1 MMKKILLSLAAVAA
15 CAMGM
20 GAETLTVSDGPN
32 TSSKVPIYGFYADS
46 YCKSE
51 FIIPATDLTA
61 LEGSQITQLT
71 WYLSSPATKSFG
83 DARFQIFMKEVEGTT
98 LTAYQGTDEAIVV
111 YEGAIDATQETV
123 TITFDD
129 PYVYEGGNL
138 LIGTYNIV
146 KGSYTSAEFSGT
158 TVSGAS
164 IYGYSSS
171 SLDAVSTYNG
181 NFIPKTTFE
190 YEAAVKLDYDAKVT
204 PDALS
209 FGKLNPGQT
218 ATLNVTVKNRG
229 NNEFTPVVTVNAPF
243 SVGELTAV
251 APGQS
256 IEIPVTFAPS
266 DLGEFS
272 DQMTIAYGGE
282 TPLTVTL
289 TGQCVIEAEKTVA
302 DGTKADVHYPIYG
315 YYFDTPGTLSQ
326 MIYPADMLT
335 DLAGKQ
341 ITALKFY
348 TKYSQTLNG
357 GQLEVS
363 LGETEQTAY
372 TDNGETYEGKITTGL
387 TAVTTC
393 TLTAGGNELELVFD
407 TPYTY
412 NGGNL
417 VVQTL
422 VNEAGDNYAQQDFVG
437 IATEALTSYCEY
449 YSFGDNTLA
458 HQFLPKM
465 TVTYV
470 PSQTPALKGDVN
482 GDGVVDSND
491 INLLIN
497 MTLGKAEKT
506 ASADL
511 NDDGEV
517 DGNDVNIDINIVL
530 GK

>member
-15 CAMGM
+15 CAMSM
-20 GAETLTVSDGPN
+20 GAEALTVYDGPN
-32 TSSKVPIYGFYADS
+32 TSQYVPIYGYWYDN
-46 YCKSE
+46 YVKCE
-51 FIIPATDLTA
+51 YVIPAADLTDLEGNAITA
-61 LEGSQITQLT
+61 LT
-71 WYLSSPATKSFG
+71 WYLESPAGKAFP
-83 DARFQIFMKEVEGTT
+83 DNQVQIFVKEIASATIST
-98 LTAYQGTDEAIVV
+98 FQGQDGAAMV
-111 YEGAIDATQETV
+111 YEGGIDATGTEL
-123 TITFDD
+123 TITFAE
-129 PYVYEGGNL
+129 PYEYQGGNL
-138 LIGTYNIV
+138 LIGVYNPV
-146 KGSYTSAEFSGT
+146 KGAYSSTSFYGT
-158 TVSGAS
+158 TVEGAS
-164 IYGYSSS
+164 VEGHSSS
-171 SLDAVSTYNG
+171 TMDVTVYQR
-181 NFIPKTTFE
+181 NFIPKTTLT
-190 YEAAVKLDYDAKVT
+190 YEPAVKLDYDAKVT

-243 SVGELTAV
+243 SVGELAAV

-266 DLGEFS
+266 NLGEFS

-289 TGQCVIEAEKTVA
+289 TGRCVIEAEKTVA

-326 MIYPADMLT
+326 MIYPANMLT

-348 TKYSQTLNG
+348 TKYSQTLYG

-470 PSQTPALKGDVN
+470 PSQTPTLKGDVN

>member
-1 MMKKILLSLAAVAA
+1 
-15 CAMGM
+15 
-20 GAETLTVSDGPN
+20 
-32 TSSKVPIYGFYADS
+32 
-46 YCKSE
+46 
-51 FIIPATDLTA
+51 
-61 LEGSQITQLT
+61 
-71 WYLSSPATKSFG
+71 
-83 DARFQIFMKEVEGTT
+83 
-98 LTAYQGTDEAIVV
+98 
-111 YEGAIDATQETV
+111 
-123 TITFDD
+123 
-129 PYVYEGGNL
+129 
-138 LIGTYNIV
+138 
-146 KGSYTSAEFSGT
+146 
-158 TVSGAS
+158 
-164 IYGYSSS
+164 
-171 SLDAVSTYNG
+171 
-181 NFIPKTTFE
+181 
-190 YEAAVKLDYDAKVT
+190 
-204 PDALS
+204 
-209 FGKLNPGQT
+209 
-218 ATLNVTVKNRG
+218 
-229 NNEFTPVVTVNAPF
+229 
-243 SVGELTAV
+243 
-251 APGQS
+251 
-256 IEIPVTFAPS
+256 
-266 DLGEFS
+266 
-272 DQMTIAYGGE
+272 
-282 TPLTVTL
+282 
-289 TGQCVIEAEKTVA
+289 
-302 DGTKADVHYPIYG
+302 
-315 YYFDTPGTLSQ
+315 
-326 MIYPADMLT
+326 MIYPANMLT

-348 TKYSQTLNG
+348 TKYSQTLYG

-437 IATEALTSYCEY
+437 IETEALTSYCEY

-458 HQFLPKM
+458 HKFLPKM

-470 PSQTPALKGDVN
+470 PSQTPTLKGDVN